1 MPRISKLERGQPS
14 KEYFF
19 APMQQTHNTVSP
31 TIPKQQNL
39 GITKI
44 IKTIQ
49 ELT

>member
-1 MPRISKLERGQPS
+1 MPRISKLERGQQS

-19 APMQQTHNTVSP
+19 APMQQIQSTVSP
-31 TIPKQQNL
+31 TIPKQKNL